1 MPHRRRF
8 PLSALMALLGL
19 GLGFVVGLWL
29 SLPTGIGS
37 SQEVTPLPPPT
48 LAPPPAEAL
57 SLLDA
62 QEAVVSYIYESAG
75 PSVVHITSRTQVW
88 DFWRGV
94 VPQEGTGS
102 GFLYDTQGHIVT
114 NNHVIEDAQEIEV
127 VLADG
132 TVLPAEVVGT
142 DAYYDLAVLRVDPA
156 QVRAAPLPLG
166 NADSLRV
173 GQLVLAIGNPFGLDR
188 TLTTGVISALDRTIE
203 SESGS
208 VIGNAIQ
215 TDAAINPGNSGGPL
229 LDLQG
234 RVIGVNSQIISP
246 SNASAGIG
254 FAVSVNTVRQVV
266 PQLIATGH
274 YPHPWLGIS
283 ILPINT
289 ETAKVLRQAG
299 ANVPVEEGLLVLNVV
314 AGSPAQQAGIRG
326 GNRVVRIGGSNIP
339 LGGDIITALNGQS
352 IATYRELN
360 VYLETRTR
368 VGDTVEVSIIRDG
381 QPMTISVVLAE
392 RP

>member
-229 LDLQG
+229 LNSRG
-234 RVIGVNSQIISP
+234 EVIGVNTAIQSP
-246 SNASAGIG
+246 SGGSVGIG
-254 FAVSVNTVRQVV
+254 FAVPISAVQRVV
-266 PQLIATGH
+266 PDLIAYGR
-274 YPHPWLGIS
+274 YRHPSLRVQVRELGYEVRPAADGPQRGLLIVA
-283 ILPINT
+283 LDPNGP
-289 ETAKVLRQAG
+289 AGQAG
-299 ANVPVEEGLLVLNVV
+299 L
-314 AGSPAQQAGIRG
+314 QAAETRRQGFRT
-326 GNRVVRIGGSNIP
+326 VFV
-339 LGGDIITALNGQS
+339 GGDIILAINGEPVH
-352 IATYRELN
+352 TRDDLTL
-360 VYLETRTR
+360 YLEKYTLP
-368 VGDTVEVSIIRDG
+368 GDTVTLTVSNISGETREVTVTVGES
-381 QPMTISVVLAE
+381 
-392 RP
+392 

>member
-229 LDLQG
+229 LNSRG
-234 RVIGVNSQIISP
+234 EVIGVNTAIQSP
-246 SNASAGIG
+246 SGGSVGIG
-254 FAVSVNTVRQVV
+254 FAVPISAVQRVV
-266 PQLIATGH
+266 PDLIAYGR
-274 YPHPWLGIS
+274 YRHPSLRVQVRELGYEVRPAADGPQRGLLIVA
-283 ILPINT
+283 LDPNGP
-289 ETAKVLRQAG
+289 AGQAG
-299 ANVPVEEGLLVLNVV
+299 L
-314 AGSPAQQAGIRG
+314 QAAETRRQGFRT
-326 GNRVVRIGGSNIP
+326 VFV
-339 LGGDIITALNGQS
+339 GGDIILAINGEPVH
-352 IATYRELN
+352 TRDDLTL
-360 VYLETRTR
+360 YLEKYTLP
-368 VGDTVEVSIIRDG
+368 GDTVTLTVSNISGETREVTVIVGES
-381 QPMTISVVLAE
+381 
-392 RP
+392 

>member
-1 MPHRRRF
+1 MRHRRLF
-8 PLSALMALLGL
+8 PLSALTILPGLGL
-19 GLGFVVGLWL
+19 GLVLGLML
-29 SLPTGIGS
+29 SAPNGIGF
-37 SQEVTPLPPPT
+37 SQGATPAPLPT
-48 LAPPPAEAL
+48 LAPPPADAL
-57 SLLDA
+57 SVLDA
-62 QEAVVSYIYESAG
+62 QETVVSYIYDNAG

-102 GFLYDTQGHIVT
+102 GFLYDAQGHIVT

-156 QVRAAPLPLG
+156 GVRAAPLPLG

-229 LDLQG
+229 LNSRG
-234 RVIGVNSQIISP
+234 EVIGVNTAIQSP
-246 SNASAGIG
+246 SGGSVGIG
-254 FAVSVNTVRQVV
+254 FAVPISAVQRVV
-266 PQLIATGH
+266 PDLIAYGR
-274 YPHPWLGIS
+274 YRHPSLRIQVRELGYEVRPAADGPQRGLLIVA
-283 ILPINT
+283 LDPNGP
-289 ETAKVLRQAG
+289 AGQAG
-299 ANVPVEEGLLVLNVV
+299 L
-314 AGSPAQQAGIRG
+314 QAAE
-326 GNRVVRIGGSNIP
+326 VRRQGFRTVFV
-339 LGGDIITALNGQS
+339 GGDIILAINGQEVH
-352 IATYRELN
+352 TRDDLTL
-360 VYLETRTR
+360 YLEKYTLP
-368 VGDTVEVSIIRDG
+368 GDTVTLTVSNVSGETRDVTVTVG
-381 QPMTISVVLAE
+381 ES
-392 RP
+392 

>member
-8 PLSALMALLGL
+8 PLSAFMVLIGL
-19 GLGFVVGLWL
+19 GLGFVVGMLL
-29 SLPTGIGS
+29 SAPNGVSL
-37 SQEVTPLPPPT
+37 SQEATPVPLPT
-48 LAPPPAEAL
+48 LAPPPADAL
-57 SLLDA
+57 SILDA
-62 QEAVVSYIYESAG
+62 QETVVSYIYQNAG

-102 GFLYDTQGHIVT
+102 GFLYDAQGHIVT

-142 DAYYDLAVLRVDPA
+142 DAYYDLAVLRVDPT

-208 VIGNAIQ
+208 LIGNVIQ

-229 LDLQG
+229 LNSRG
-234 RVIGVNSQIISP
+234 EVIGVNTAIQSP
-246 SNASAGIG
+246 SGGSVGIG
-254 FAVSVNTVRQVV
+254 FAVPISAVQRVV
-266 PQLIATGH
+266 PDLIAYGR
-274 YPHPWLGIS
+274 YRHPSLRVQVRELGYEVRPAADGPQRGLLIVA
-283 ILPINT
+283 LDPNGP
-289 ETAKVLRQAG
+289 AGQAG
-299 ANVPVEEGLLVLNVV
+299 L
-314 AGSPAQQAGIRG
+314 QAAE
-326 GNRVVRIGGSNIP
+326 VRRQGFRTVFV
-339 LGGDIITALNGQS
+339 GGDIILAINGEPVH
-352 IATYRELN
+352 TRDDLTL
-360 VYLETRTR
+360 YLEKHTLP
-368 VGDTVEVSIIRDG
+368 GDTVTLTVSNISGETREVTVIVGES
-381 QPMTISVVLAE
+381 
-392 RP
+392 

>member
-1 MPHRRRF
+1 MRRHRLLS
-8 PLSALMALLGL
+8 LSALMALIGL
-19 GLGFVVGLWL
+19 GLGFVTGMLL
-29 SLPTGIGS
+29 SVPNGTSS
-37 SQEVTPLPPPT
+37 SQEATPVPPPT

-57 SLLDA
+57 TLLDA
-62 QEAVVSYIYESAG
+62 EEAVVAYIYESAG

-102 GFLYDTQGHIVT
+102 GFLYDAQGHIVT

-142 DAYYDLAVLRVDPA
+142 DTYYDLAVLRVDPA

-229 LDLQG
+229 LNSRG
-234 RVIGVNSQIISP
+234 EVIGVNTAIQSP
-246 SNASAGIG
+246 SGGSVGIG
-254 FAVSVNTVRQVV
+254 FAVPISAVQRVV
-266 PQLIATGH
+266 PDLIAYGR
-274 YPHPWLGIS
+274 YRHPSLRIQVRELGYEVRPAADGPQRGLLIVA
-283 ILPINT
+283 LDPNGP
-289 ETAKVLRQAG
+289 AGQAG
-299 ANVPVEEGLLVLNVV
+299 L
-314 AGSPAQQAGIRG
+314 QAAE
-326 GNRVVRIGGSNIP
+326 VRRQGFRTVFV
-339 LGGDIITALNGQS
+339 GGDIILAINGQEVH
-352 IATYRELN
+352 TRDDLTL
-360 VYLETRTR
+360 YLEKYTLP
-368 VGDTVEVSIIRDG
+368 GDTITLTVSNVSGETHEVTVTVGES
-381 QPMTISVVLAE
+381 
-392 RP
+392 

>member
-1 MPHRRRF
+1 MKRAF
-8 PLSALMALLGL
+8 VILTAIAVLLVLATVACGTPLVITPTAAPSPQPTPTAAPA
-19 GLGFVVGLWL
+19 V
-29 SLPTGIGS
+29 LPTVPPEAFNALE
-37 SQEVTPLPPPT
+37 SQIETVY
-48 LAPPPAEAL
+48 
-57 SLLDA
+57 A
-62 QEAVVSYIYESAG
+62 QASPAVVQ
-75 PSVVHITSRTQVW
+75 ITTRATAYNIFMQP
-88 DFWRGV
+88 

-102 GFLYDTQGHIVT
+102 GFLYDTEGHIVT
-114 NNHVIEDAQEIEV
+114 NYHVIENAESVTVALI
-127 VLADG
+127 DG
-132 TVLPAEVVGT
+132 RVFPATIVGS
-142 DAYYDLAVLRVDPA
+142 DPSNDLAVLSIPA
-156 QVRAAPLPLG
+156 DNLPAPLPLG
-166 NADSLRV
+166 DSEQLRV
-173 GQLVLAIGNPFGLDR
+173 GQFVIAIGNPFGQES
-188 TLTTGVISALDRTIE
+188 TLTVGVISALGRVIE
-203 SESGS
+203 SPDGRF
-208 VIGNAIQ
+208 IGEAIQ

-326 GNRVVRIGGSNIP
+326 GNRVVRIGSSNIP